1 MYLFQGP
8 PGLPGLPGEP
18 GSEGIGIPG
27 PKVCVMCFLFAFLL
41 FVFLCVEIAN
51 FMSVSG

>member
-27 PKVCVMCFLFAFLL
+27 PKVCVIFCFFLFVVAFL
-41 FVFLCVEIAN
+41 CAEIAN
-51 FMSVSG
+51 FMSISG